1 MSERFI
7 KVKRV
12 AVPVMCIMMALTQL
26 TGCGVASSKE
36 LTAMLDNGEA
46 IEVSVELPESSQE
59 LQGTPVEW
67 KALAELTDQ
76 EDLRKEIDNALGVIS
91 YGESKNGVLYVNPET
106 EEWEPNNTLEAV
118 FKNKAYHEV
127 AEDED
132 VVEEISKAVAEAY
145 TDLDDKSSTE
155 EIQLAAINAYFN
167 LFPADEDTNEF
178 NGGAYLTRCQYMC
191 GFARAHLQAQN
202 GIKASEDT
210 IKQVGDSQYAPYAEL
225 VSDSAYLDIAS
236 GSLNEENMNG
246 LITRAEV
253 AYMLAKTYYS
263 DEMDAAT
270 KKSKTYSDVKD
281 AGNMAEKAETTDKQ
295 QYKAANLAYMVE
307 NPKDGL
313 DEDLYKAMV
322 VAYNHGFFGNTSESR
337 WDEPIT
343 KEEALQAFVNVYT
356 DLGTTIKCQ
365 NGKSKSVSAADI
377 DVNNV
382 TEAYTYEIN
391 GKEYTA
397 ADFENAG
404 TVVLVK
410 EYDQMPPVSYAE
422 WREKVEQM
430 PSSKLEMYL
439 NHVTVS
445 IDVSSEFKDSLD
457 QLSTEELI
465 WFNDLDIAM
474 SHGVTDKD
482 EIMNAWI
489 LTEDMVDDGLSML
502 YYDGKLSDVEK
513 IAYEEVYEINEPQVT
528 YVTSSSAS
536 TSASS
541 SASSSTKQ
549 SSNTSSTESSS
560 STAGVSSEAPASSS
574 SNDTT
579 TIDEESEIGNSVW
592 ETNSVSGDF
601 HVEHHDWGETLEDV
615 GGSLS
620 QQ

>member
-1 MSERFI
+1 MIS
-7 KVKRV
+7 
-12 AVPVMCIMMALTQL
+12 
-26 TGCGVASSKE
+26 GCKGNASRE
-36 LTAMLDNGEA
+36 LESMLNSNEM
-46 IEVSVELPESSQE
+46 ITVSVALPDSAQK
-59 LQGTPVEW
+59 LQGTLLDW
-67 KALAELTDQ
+67 KPLAENSDQ
-76 EDLRKEIDNALGVIS
+76 YDLRKAIDDSFGVIPFAN
-91 YGESKNGVLYVNPET
+91 SKNGVLYVNPET

-132 VVEEISKAVAEAY
+132 VVEEISKAVADAY

-178 NGGAYLTRCQYMC
+178 NGGAYLTRGQYMC

-236 GSLNEENMNG
+236 ASLNEENMNG

-270 KKSKTYSDVKD
+270 QKSKTYSDVKD

-343 KEEALQAFVNVYT
+343 KEEALQAFVSVYT

-404 TVVLVK
+404 AVVLVK

-430 PSSKLEMYL
+430 PASKLEMYL
-439 NHVTVS
+439 NHITVS

-482 EIMNAWI
+482 EIMNTWI

-528 YVTSSSAS
+528 YVTSSSSS

-541 SASSSTKQ
+541 SASSSSQQ
-549 SSNTSSTESSS
+549 SSNNTSTESS
-560 STAGVSSEAPASSS
+560 SSEAPASSS
-574 SNDTT
+574 DSETTASVGDSNA
-579 TIDEESEIGNSVW
+579 S
-592 ETNSVSGDF
+592 SGLAGCTRVDGGF
-601 HVEHHDWGETLEDV
+601 HVKPSEADITLEDL

>member
-1 MSERFI
+1 MQYRKIYIFLLCLSI
-7 KVKRV
+7 G
-12 AVPVMCIMMALTQL
+12 AVMIS
-26 TGCGVASSKE
+26 GCKGNASRE
-36 LTAMLDNGEA
+36 LESMLNSNEM
-46 IEVSVELPESSQE
+46 ITVSVALPDSAQK
-59 LQGTPVEW
+59 LQGTLLDW
-67 KALAELTDQ
+67 KPLAENSDQ
-76 EDLRKEIDNALGVIS
+76 YDLRKAIDDSFGVIPFAN
-91 YGESKNGVLYVNPET
+91 SKNGVLYVNPET

-118 FKNKAYHEV
+118 FKNKTYHEV

-178 NGGAYLTRCQYMC
+178 NGGAYLTRGQYMC

-270 KKSKTYSDVKD
+270 KKSKTYSDAKD

-307 NPKDGL
+307 NQKDGL

-410 EYDQMPPVSYAE
+410 EYDKMPPVSYAE

-482 EIMNAWI
+482 EIMNTWI

-528 YVTSSSAS
+528 YITSSSSS

-541 SASSSTKQ
+541 SASSNTQQ
-549 SSNTSSTESSS
+549 SSNTSSTNTQS
-560 STAGVSSEAPASSS
+560 AGTPSETPAYSN

-579 TIDEESEIGNSVW
+579 TQVDDSNSG
-592 ETNSVSGDF
+592 SGAFFENTATAGGEF
-601 HVEHHDWGETLEDV
+601 HVRHHEQDPSIV
-615 GGSLS
+615 FHN
-620 QQ
+620 

>member
-1 MSERFI
+1 MIS
-7 KVKRV
+7 
-12 AVPVMCIMMALTQL
+12 
-26 TGCGVASSKE
+26 GCKGNASRE
-36 LTAMLDNGEA
+36 LESMLNSNEM
-46 IEVSVELPESSQE
+46 ITVSVALPDSVQN
-59 LQGTPVEW
+59 LQGTLLDW
-67 KALAELTDQ
+67 KPLAENSDQ
-76 EDLRKEIDNALGVIS
+76 YDLRKAIDDSFGVIPFAN
-91 YGESKNGVLYVNPET
+91 SKNGVLYVNPET

-178 NGGAYLTRCQYMC
+178 NGGAYLTRGQYMC

-410 EYDQMPPVSYAE
+410 EYDKMPPVSYAE

-482 EIMNAWI
+482 EIMNTWI
-489 LTEDMVDDGLSML
+489 LTEDMVDEGLSML

-528 YVTSSSAS
+528 YVTSSSQS
-536 TSASS
+536 TGASS
-541 SASSSTKQ
+541 SASSNTQQTEGTQ
-549 SSNTSSTESSS
+549 SET
-560 STAGVSSEAPASSS
+560 PASSS
-574 SNDTT
+574 TNETT
-579 TIDEESEIGNSVW
+579 TSVDDLGSG
-592 ETNSVSGDF
+592 SVGFGQYEAGGEF
-601 HVEHHDWGETLEDV
+601 HVKPSEADITLDDL

>member
-132 VVEEISKAVAEAY
+132 VVEDISKAVADAY

-178 NGGAYLTRCQYMC
+178 NGGAYLTRGQYMC

-281 AGNMAEKAETTDKQ
+281 AGDMAEKAETTGKQ

-410 EYDQMPPVSYAE
+410 EYDKMPPVSYAE

-430 PSSKLEMYL
+430 PASKLEMYL
-439 NHVTVS
+439 NHITVS
-445 IDVSSEFKDSLD
+445 IDVSSEFKDSLE

-482 EIMNAWI
+482 EIMSTWI
-489 LTEDMVDDGLSML
+489 LTEDMVDEGLSML

-528 YVTSSSAS
+528 YVTSSNASAS
-536 TSASS
+536 TSS
-541 SASSSTKQ
+541 SASSNTQQ
-549 SSNTSSTESSS
+549 SSNTSSSANT
-560 STAGVSSEAPASSS
+560 
-574 SNDTT
+574 
-579 TIDEESEIGNSVW
+579 
-592 ETNSVSGDF
+592 TNSVSETETTTSVDDSSSTGDLLSTTENGKTF
-601 HVEHHDWGETLEDV
+601 HVKPHEQDPSIVFHN
-615 GGSLS
+615 
-620 QQ
+620 

>member
-12 AVPVMCIMMALTQL
+12 AVPVMCIMMALAQL

-46 IEVSVELPESSQE
+46 IEVSVELPEASQE

-76 EDLRKEIDNALGVIS
+76 EDLRKGIDNALGVIS

-132 VVEEISKAVAEAY
+132 VVEEISKAVADAY

-178 NGGAYLTRCQYMC
+178 NGGAYLTRGQYMC

-236 GSLNEENMNG
+236 GSLNDENMNG

-281 AGNMAEKAETTDKQ
+281 AGDMAEKAETTGKQ

-445 IDVSSEFKDSLD
+445 IDVSSEFKDSLE

-482 EIMNAWI
+482 EIMNTWI
-489 LTEDMVDDGLSML
+489 LTEDMVDEGLSML

-528 YVTSSSAS
+528 YITSSNSSTSSSAS
-536 TSASS
+536 SNTQ
-541 SASSSTKQ
+541 Q
-549 SSNTSSTESSS
+549 SSNTSSTGDSSAVSNTQETTTSVDDSSS
-560 STAGVSSEAPASSS
+560 KTDGTLEGCPVEV
-574 SNDTT
+574 DR
-579 TIDEESEIGNSVW
+579 G
-592 ETNSVSGDF
+592 GF
-601 HVEHHDWGETLEDV
+601 HVEHHDWGETLEDA

>member
-1 MSERFI
+1 MKYRKVYIFLLCLFI
-7 KVKRV
+7 S
-12 AVPVMCIMMALTQL
+12 AVMIS
-26 TGCGVASSKE
+26 GCGSNVSRE
-36 LTAMLDNGEA
+36 LESMLNSNEM
-46 IEVSVELPESSQE
+46 ISVSVALPDSAQK
-59 LQGTPVEW
+59 LRGTLLDW
-67 KALAELTDQ
+67 KPLAENSDQ
-76 EDLRKEIDNALGVIS
+76 YDLRKAIDDSFGVIPFAN
-91 YGESKNGVLYVNPET
+91 SKNGVLYVNPET

-178 NGGAYLTRCQYMC
+178 NGGAYLTRGQYMC

-281 AGNMAEKAETTDKQ
+281 AGDMAEKAETTGKQ

-382 TEAYTYEIN
+382 TEAYTYEVN

-482 EIMNAWI
+482 EIMNTWI
-489 LTEDMVDDGLSML
+489 LTEDMVDEGLSML

-528 YVTSSSAS
+528 YVTSSSS
-536 TSASS
+536 SASS
-541 SASSSTKQ
+541 SASSNSQQ
-549 SSNTSSTESSS
+549 SSNNS
-560 STAGVSSEAPASSS
+560 STA
-574 SNDTT
+574 NT
-579 TIDEESEIGNSVW
+579 
-592 ETNSVSGDF
+592 TNSVSETETTNSVDDSNYQQPYSSYDETDLSGFADGVDIDKAF
-601 HVEHHDWGETLEDV
+601 HVEHHGWQEDFGSTLT
-615 GGSLS
+615 

>member
-1 MSERFI
+1 MIS
-7 KVKRV
+7 
-12 AVPVMCIMMALTQL
+12 
-26 TGCGVASSKE
+26 GCKGNASRE
-36 LTAMLDNGEA
+36 LESMLNSNEM
-46 IEVSVELPESSQE
+46 ITVSVALPDSAQN
-59 LQGTPVEW
+59 LQGTLLDW
-67 KALAELTDQ
+67 KPLAENSDQ
-76 EDLRKEIDNALGVIS
+76 YDLRKAIDDSFGVIPFAN
-91 YGESKNGVLYVNPET
+91 SKNGVLYVNPET

-178 NGGAYLTRCQYMC
+178 NGGAYLTRGQYMC

-410 EYDQMPPVSYAE
+410 EYDKMPPVSYAE

-482 EIMNAWI
+482 EIMNTWI
-489 LTEDMVDDGLSML
+489 LTEDMVDEGLSML

-528 YVTSSSAS
+528 YVTSSSQS
-536 TSASS
+536 TGASS
-541 SASSSTKQ
+541 SASSNTQQTEGTQ
-549 SSNTSSTESSS
+549 SET
-560 STAGVSSEAPASSS
+560 PASSS
-574 SNDTT
+574 TNETT
-579 TIDEESEIGNSVW
+579 TSVDDLGSG
-592 ETNSVSGDF
+592 SVGFGQYEAGGEF
-601 HVEHHDWGETLEDV
+601 HVKPSEADITLDDL

>member
-36 LTAMLDNGEA
+36 LTAMLDNGEV
-46 IEVSVELPESSQE
+46 IEVSVELPEASQE
-59 LQGTPVEW
+59 LHGTPVEW
-67 KALAELTDQ
+67 RALAELTDQ

-132 VVEEISKAVAEAY
+132 VVEEISKAVADAY

-167 LFPADEDTNEF
+167 LFPSDEDTNEF
-178 NGGAYLTRCQYMC
+178 NGGAYLTRGQYMC

-281 AGNMAEKAETTDKQ
+281 AGDMAEKAETTDKQ
-295 QYKAANLAYMVE
+295 QYKAANLTYMVE

-410 EYDQMPPVSYAE
+410 EYDKMPPVSYAE

-482 EIMNAWI
+482 EIMNTWI
-489 LTEDMVDDGLSML
+489 LTEDMVDEGLSML

-513 IAYEEVYEINEPQVT
+513 IAYEEVYEINETQVT
-528 YVTSSSAS
+528 YVTSAS
-536 TSASS
+536 QSTGTSS
-541 SASSSTKQ
+541 SASSNTQQ
-549 SSNTSSTESSS
+549 SSNTSSTGDSSAISNTQETTTSVEDSSS
-560 STAGVSSEAPASSS
+560 QTDGTLEGCPVEV
-574 SNDTT
+574 
-579 TIDEESEIGNSVW
+579 GRR
-592 ETNSVSGDF
+592 GF

>member
-12 AVPVMCIMMALTQL
+12 AVPVMCIMMALAQL

-76 EDLRKEIDNALGVIS
+76 EDLRKEIDNAFGVIS
-91 YGESKNGVLYVNPET
+91 YGESKNGVMYVDPAT

-127 AEDED
+127 VEDED

-178 NGGAYLTRCQYMC
+178 NGGAYLTRGQYMC

-236 GSLNEENMNG
+236 GSLYEENMNG

-270 KKSKTYSDVKD
+270 KKSKTYSDAKD
-281 AGNMAEKAETTDKQ
+281 AGNMAEKAETIDKQ

-322 VAYNHGFFGNTSESR
+322 VAYNHGFFGNTSDSR
-337 WDEPIT
+337 WNEPIT

-410 EYDQMPPVSYAE
+410 EYDKMPPVSYAE

-482 EIMNAWI
+482 EIMNTWI

-528 YVTSSSAS
+528 YVTSSSTSA
-536 TSASS
+536 SASS
-541 SASSSTKQ
+541 SASSSSQQ
-549 SSNTSSTESSS
+549 SSNTSSTTNTQS
-560 STAGVSSEAPASSS
+560 AGTSSETPASSS
-574 SNDTT
+574 NSETT
-579 TIDEESEIGNSVW
+579 TPVDDFGSGSVGFGQY
-592 ETNSVSGDF
+592 EAGGEF
-601 HVEHHDWGETLEDV
+601 HVDRSSRDSTATLHN
-615 GGSLS
+615 
-620 QQ
+620 

>member
-26 TGCGVASSKE
+26 TGCEVASSKE
-36 LTAMLDNGEA
+36 LTAMLDNGEV

-132 VVEEISKAVAEAY
+132 VVEEISKAVADAY

-178 NGGAYLTRCQYMC
+178 NGGAYLTRGQYMC

-281 AGNMAEKAETTDKQ
+281 AGDMAEKAETTGKQ

-322 VAYNHGFFGNTSESR
+322 VAYNHCFFGNTSESR
-337 WDEPIT
+337 WNEPIT

-445 IDVSSEFKDSLD
+445 IDVSSEFKDSLE

-482 EIMNAWI
+482 EIMSTWI
-489 LTEDMVDDGLSML
+489 LTEDMVDEGLSML

-528 YVTSSSAS
+528 YVTSA
-536 TSASS
+536 SASS
-541 SASSSTKQ
+541 SASSNTQQ
-549 SSNTSSTESSS
+549 S
-560 STAGVSSEAPASSS
+560 AGTQSEVPASS
-574 SNDTT
+574 NNNGTT
-579 TIDEESEIGNSVW
+579 TRVDESEYSTDGAS
-592 ETNSVSGDF
+592 SDLSGFSGSTQYSGGF
-601 HVEHHDWGETLEDV
+601 HVKHHDWGETLEDV

>member
-1 MSERFI
+1 MKYR
-7 KVKRV
+7 KVYIFLLCLSIS
-12 AVPVMCIMMALTQL
+12 AVMIS
-26 TGCGVASSKE
+26 GCGSNVSCE
-36 LTAMLDNGEA
+36 LESMLNSNEM
-46 IEVSVELPESSQE
+46 ISVSVALPDSAQK
-59 LQGTPVEW
+59 LRGTLLDW
-67 KALAELTDQ
+67 KPLAENSDQ
-76 EDLRKEIDNALGVIS
+76 YDLRKAIDDSFGVIPFAN
-91 YGESKNGVLYVNPET
+91 SKNGVLYVNPET

-132 VVEEISKAVAEAY
+132 VVEEISKAVADAY

-178 NGGAYLTRCQYMC
+178 NGGAYLTRGQYMC

-210 IKQVGDSQYAPYAEL
+210 TKQVGDSQYAPYAEL

-236 GSLNEENMNG
+236 GSLNEESING

-281 AGNMAEKAETTDKQ
+281 AGDMAEKAETTGKQ

-307 NPKDGL
+307 NSKDGL

-337 WDEPIT
+337 WNEPIT

-439 NHVTVS
+439 NHITVS
-445 IDVSSEFKDSLD
+445 IDVSSEFKDSLE

-482 EIMNAWI
+482 EIMSTWI
-489 LTEDMVDDGLSML
+489 LTEDMVDEGLSML

-528 YVTSSSAS
+528 YVTSSSS
-536 TSASS
+536 SASS
-541 SASSSTKQ
+541 SASSNTQQ
-549 SSNTSSTESSS
+549 SSNTSSTGSSS
-560 STAGVSSEAPASSS
+560 DVSNTQE
-574 SNDTT
+574 TT
-579 TIDEESEIGNSVW
+579 TSVGDSNYQQADDTEDLSGFADGVDIDK
-592 ETNSVSGDF
+592 TF
-601 HVEHHDWGETLEDV
+601 HVEHHDWQEDFGSTLT
-615 GGSLS
+615 

>member
-1 MSERFI
+1 MKYHRIGIFFI
-7 KVKRV
+7 FLSSC
-12 AVPVMCIMMALTQL
+12 AIIS
-26 TGCGVASSKE
+26 GCAGNVSHE
-36 LTAMLDNGEA
+36 LESMLNSNEM
-46 IEVSVELPESSQE
+46 ITVSVALPDSAQK
-59 LQGTPVEW
+59 LQGTLLEW
-67 KALAELTDQ
+67 KPLAENSDQ
-76 EDLRKEIDNALGVIS
+76 YDLRKAIDDSFGVIPFAN
-91 YGESKNGVLYVNPET
+91 SKNGVLYVNPET

-127 AEDED
+127 ADDED

-178 NGGAYLTRCQYMC
+178 NGGAYLTRGQYMC

-281 AGNMAEKAETTDKQ
+281 AGDMAEKAETTGKQ

-343 KEEALQAFVNVYT
+343 KEEALQTFVNVYT

-404 TVVLVK
+404 AVVLVK

-430 PSSKLEMYL
+430 PASKLEMYL
-439 NHVTVS
+439 NHITVS

-482 EIMNAWI
+482 EIMNTWI
-489 LTEDMVDDGLSML
+489 LTEDMVDEGLSML

-536 TSASS
+536 S
-541 SASSSTKQ
+541 SASSNTQQ
-549 SSNTSSTESSS
+549 SGNTSKTQQS
-560 STAGVSSEAPASSS
+560 STADVSSETPAISNNSATTTPAVDDG
-574 SNDTT
+574 SNDL
-579 TIDEESEIGNSVW
+579 IKSFEAGGE
-592 ETNSVSGDF
+592 F
-601 HVEHHDWGETLEDV
+601 HVEHHDWQEDFGSTLT
-615 GGSLS
+615 

>member
-1 MSERFI
+1 MQYRKIYIFLLCLSI
-7 KVKRV
+7 G
-12 AVPVMCIMMALTQL
+12 AVMIS
-26 TGCGVASSKE
+26 GCKGNASRE
-36 LTAMLDNGEA
+36 LESMLNSNEM
-46 IEVSVELPESSQE
+46 ISVSVALPDSAQK
-59 LQGTPVEW
+59 LQGTLLDW
-67 KALAELTDQ
+67 KPLAENSDQ
-76 EDLRKEIDNALGVIS
+76 YDLRKAIDDSFGVIS
-91 YGESKNGVLYVNPET
+91 FANSKNGVLYVNPET

-145 TDLDDKSSTE
+145 TDLDDKSSTD

-167 LFPADEDTNEF
+167 LFPADEDTDEF
-178 NGGAYLTRCQYMC
+178 NGGAYLTRGQYMC

-225 VSDSAYLDIAS
+225 VSNSAYLDIAS
-236 GSLNEENMNG
+236 ASLNEENMNG

-270 KKSKTYSDVKD
+270 QKSKTYSDVKD

-482 EIMNAWI
+482 EIMSTWI
-489 LTEDMVDDGLSML
+489 LTEDMVDEGLSML

-528 YVTSSSAS
+528 YVTSSSTSAS
-536 TSASS
+536 TSS
-541 SASSSTKQ
+541 SASSNTQQFSNNS
-549 SSNTSSTESSS
+549 SSNTQS
-560 STAGVSSEAPASSS
+560 AGTPSETPASSNTNETTAPVDNS
-574 SNDTT
+574 SSQTDGTLEGCPVEV
-579 TIDEESEIGNSVW
+579 DRG
-592 ETNSVSGDF
+592 GF
-601 HVEHHDWGETLEDV
+601 HVKPHEQDPSIVFHN
-615 GGSLS
+615 
-620 QQ
+620 

>member
-132 VVEEISKAVAEAY
+132 VIEEISKAVAEAY

-178 NGGAYLTRCQYMC
+178 NGGAYLTRGQYMC

-210 IKQVGDSQYAPYAEL
+210 VKQVGDSQYAPYAEL

-270 KKSKTYSDVKD
+270 KKSKAYSDVKD
-281 AGNMAEKAETTDKQ
+281 AGDMAEKAETTDKQ

-343 KEEALQAFVNVYT
+343 KEEALQAFVNAYT

-410 EYDQMPPVSYAE
+410 EYDKMPPVSYAE

-439 NHVTVS
+439 NHITVS

-482 EIMNAWI
+482 EIMNTWI

-536 TSASS
+536 TNSSS
-541 SASSSTKQ
+541 SASSNSQQ
-549 SSNTSSTESSS
+549 SSNNSSTESSS
-560 STAGVSSEAPASSS
+560 STAGVSSDAPAY
-574 SNDTT
+574 SNNSETT
-579 TIDEESEIGNSVW
+579 TPVVDDGSNSLIKSF
-592 ETNSVSGDF
+592 ETGREF
-601 HVEHHDWGETLEDV
+601 HVKQYDWQEDLGATLHN
-615 GGSLS
+615 
-620 QQ
+620 